1 MIQGVTWLVPAKY
14 FVTAMQTLFQ
24 AGQVWPVLGSAMLFL
39 AAASLFF
46 LGLTALKTR
55 KRLE

>member
-1 MIQGVTWLVPAKY
+1 
-14 FVTAMQTLFQ
+14 
-24 AGQVWPVLGSAMLFL
+24 VLIKAMLFL

-46 LGLTALKTR
+46 LGLAALKTR